1 MECCEPGAK
10 QNTSVESQNDLF
22 SSKRRHP
29 ATGCQRKEID
39 LIETDIIATARR
51 CQLRENRLIRAAS
64 LFAQGALLLQQ
75 ESFDLLNLRHAVR
88 LRLISDGVQRLV
100 PALQRLG
107 RASTPEVAHEHITPQ
122 FVPAGELAS
131 REAVL

>member
-1 MECCEPGAK
+1 
-10 QNTSVESQNDLF
+10 
-22 SSKRRHP
+22 
-29 ATGCQRKEID
+29 
-39 LIETDIIATARR
+39 LIEQHTSTTASSV
-51 CQLRENRLIRAAS
+51 QPRENRLIRAAT

-75 ESFDLLNLRHAVR
+75 ESLDLLNIRHAAR